1 MKKADKELRATAS
14 NSPLITEVQLGRTR
28 EATTFVT

>member
-14 NSPLITEVQLGRTR
+14 NSPLITEVLQLERNQ
-28 EATTFVT
+28 ATFVT